1 MNLSDLS
8 RDTTSKGSTANGS
21 LSSEESRADDSDCYC
36 EGWCSEGGPPE
47 RLACPRS
54 CREV

>member
-1 MNLSDLS
+1 MNLSNLS
-8 RDTTSKGSTANGS
+8 RDTASKGSIANGS
-21 LSSEESRADDSDCYC
+21 LSSEESRADDSDCYY
-36 EGWCSEGGPPE
+36 EGWFSGGGSLE